1 MFNGLESRLEGVRK
15 KTTPLARALKA
26 CSVPILTQT
35 VQNAL
40 FVAAGVREGYLL
52 EGFNSNGATIKE
64 LLEASIKD
72 QVGALAVLELGTD
85 VMILN
90 KHALEQ
96 KIMALQSGTA
106 WDFTRHPLLIEVDT
120 DLPTLCSESRV
131 REISHILHG
140 ALQGNIELLAT
151 SRESVTQCTLAHYE
165 KVEREASL
173 PLLAG
178 WLIGYP
184 VCYRSVGDGRALS
197 MQQLEK
203 VALLV
208 DHLPV
213 MEFTTPLCLLEGES
227 RSRLES
233 SIETRCREI
242 AAITSVGLATIERSV
257 VSHSSEV
264 L

>member
-1 MFNGLESRLEGVRK
+1 M
-15 KTTPLARALKA
+15 
-26 CSVPILTQT
+26 
-35 VQNAL
+35 
-40 FVAAGVREGYLL
+40 
-52 EGFNSNGATIKE
+52 
-64 LLEASIKD
+64 
-72 QVGALAVLELGTD
+72 
-85 VMILN
+85 
-90 KHALEQ
+90 
-96 KIMALQSGTA
+96 
-106 WDFTRHPLLIEVDT
+106 DT

-131 REISHILHG
+131 REISHSSR
-140 ALQGNIELLAT
+140 AEGNIELLAT
-151 SRESVTQCTLAHYE
+151 SRECDAVHAAHYE

-184 VCYRSVGDGRALS
+184 VCYRSVGDGRALN

-203 VALLV
+203 VALLA

-213 MEFTTPLCLLEGES
+213 MEFTTPLCLLEGDS

-257 VSHSSEV
+257 VSHSSVV